1 MEVTRSSRE
10 AELDARRRGAASAV
24 LAPRVMRPLVAKFG
38 GTSLADAAQILKSRD
53 IVRGDE
59 RRKFVV
65 VSAPGKRSDS
75 DQKVTDLL
83 YLCHEH
89 AVRRLPFEEVFKVV
103 RDRYLGIVQELG
115 LKLDLRERL
124 DEGRARIAEI
134 GAAGGAPDYAASR
147 GEAWNG
153 LVMAELLGYPYVDAA
168 EVIFFDEHGRLDAE
182 RTYQTCGARL
192 AKEGCA
198 VIPGFYGTTPSGAVK
213 TFSRGGS
220 DVTGAI
226 VARAVLAE
234 TYENWTDVPGMLITD
249 PRLVP
254 GAYTIEVITYQE
266 LRELAY
272 SGAKVL
278 HEEAVFPVR
287 EAGIPVQ
294 VRNTNDPA
302 HAGTLVVPEGHP
314 QARVG
319 YNITGLA
326 GRKGFTV
333 LLIEKAMMNSEIGFA
348 RRILSVLE
356 QNGVSLEHMPTGIDT
371 LSLVVESKSL
381 EGKIEKVLRELQ
393 IAVEPDEIM
402 VQDELALIAVVG
414 RGIARH
420 PRSALTVFRALH
432 DLGVH
437 VRMIDQGSSQLNI
450 IVGVDASRFEDA
462 VRSIYRE
469 FVRDDE
475 HPSPVTA

>member
-1 MEVTRSSRE
+1 
-10 AELDARRRGAASAV
+10 
-24 LAPRVMRPLVAKFG
+24 MRPLVAKFG

-53 IVRGDE
+53 IVRSDE
-59 RRKFVV
+59 RRRYVV
-65 VSAPGKRSDS
+65 ASAPGKRTDA
-75 DQKVTDLL
+75 DQKITDLL

-89 AVRRLPFEEVFKVV
+89 ARRRLPFEEVFKVV

-124 DEGRARIAEI
+124 DEGYARIAEI
-134 GAAGGAPDYAASR
+134 GAAGGAPDFAASR

-153 LVMAELLGYPYVDAA
+153 LVMAELLGYAYVDAA
-168 EVIFFDEHGRLDAE
+168 EVVFFDEHGRLDAE
-182 RTYQTCGARL
+182 RTYAKCGARL
-192 AKEGCA
+192 SSAGRA
-198 VIPGFYGTTPSGAVK
+198 VVPGFYGSRPDGSVK

-226 VARAVLAE
+226 VARAVNAD

-249 PRLVP
+249 PRVVP

-287 EAGIPVQ
+287 EAGIPVN
-294 VRNTNDPA
+294 VRNTNDPK
-302 HAGTLVVPEGHP
+302 HPGTLVVPEGHA
-314 QARVG
+314 QASVG

-348 RRILSVLE
+348 RRCLSVLE
-356 QNGVSLEHMPTGIDT
+356 QNAVSLEHMPTGIDT

-381 EGKIEKVLRELQ
+381 EGKLEKVLRELS
-393 IAVEPDEIM
+393 IAVEPDKVQ

-420 PRSALTVFRALH
+420 PRSAATVFKALY
-432 DLGVH
+432 DLGTH

-450 IVGVDASRFEDA
+450 IVGVDAGRFEDA
-462 VRSIYRE
+462 VRAIYRE
-469 FVRDDE
+469 FVRDDQ
-475 HPSPVTA
+475 HPEPVH

>member
-1 MEVTRSSRE
+1 
-10 AELDARRRGAASAV
+10 
-24 LAPRVMRPLVAKFG
+24 MRPLVAKFG

-53 IVRGDE
+53 IVRCDA
-59 RRKFVV
+59 RRRYVV
-65 VSAPGKRSDS
+65 VSAPGKRTDA
-75 DQKVTDLL
+75 DQKITDLL

-89 AVRRLPFEEVFKVV
+89 ALRRLPFEEVFKVV
-103 RDRYLGIVQELG
+103 RDRYLEIVRDLG
-115 LKLDLRERL
+115 LKLDLRDRL

-153 LVMAELLGYPYVDAA
+153 LIMAELLGFAYVDAA
-168 EVIFFDEHGRLDAE
+168 EVIFFDEQGRLDAQK
-182 RTYQTCGARL
+182 TYQRCSHRL
-192 AKEGCA
+192 EASGTA
-198 VIPGFYGTTPSGAVK
+198 VIPGFYGSLPSGDIK

-226 VARAVLAE
+226 VARAVNAA

-249 PRLVP
+249 PRVVP

-287 EAGIPVQ
+287 EAGIPVN
-294 VRNTNDPA
+294 VRNTNDPD
-302 HAGTLVVPEGHP
+302 HPGTLVVPEGHA
-314 QARVG
+314 QASVG

-348 RRILSVLE
+348 RRVLSVLE
-356 QNGVSLEHMPTGIDT
+356 QNQVSLEHMPTGIDT

-381 EGKIEKVLRELQ
+381 EGKLDKVLRELQ
-393 IAVEPDEIM
+393 IAVEPDVVQ
-402 VQDELALIAVVG
+402 VQDELALITVVG

-420 PRSALTVFRALH
+420 PRSAATVFRALH

-437 VRMIDQGSSQLNI
+437 IRMIDQGSSQLNI
-450 IVGVDASRFEDA
+450 IVGVDSSRLEDSVRA
-462 VRSIYRE
+462 VYRE
-469 FVRDDE
+469 FVRDDQ
-475 HPSPVTA
+475 HPEPVH